1 MVKIIVSTFAHSHAV
16 ELEQMLDSC
25 ASQQY
30 DVTYY
35 IHLHSMQPDVVA
47 MCDWLSQRPNV
58 RLFPHGVNRGLA
70 KSFNDTLLMAHA
82 EAAQLVINSN
92 DDSLWSA
99 GDLDRLITKALDNPH
114 AGTVSC
120 LGSHAGRPIDSMGYC
135 AIAFNWIAFDRVG
148 LFDENFFPAYHEDV
162 DHARRCN
169 LAGLEA
175 LTCEETFVQHAGSG
189 TIAKNRTLHDQIMY
203 VFFGLNQAYYTRKW
217 GGKIGSETYTQ
228 PFNQFPLFID
238 PAKRGGA
245 YPGFDRT
252 DQEIVKV

>member
-16 ELEQMLDSC
+16 ELEQMIDSC

-30 DVTYY
+30 DLTYY

-99 GDLDRLITKALDNPH
+99 GDLDRLITKALDNPQ

-120 LGSHAGRPIDSMGYC
+120 LGSHAGRPIENMHHC
-135 AIAFNWIAFDRVG
+135 AVAFNWIAFDRAG
-148 LFDENFFPAYHEDV
+148 LFDENFFPAYYEDI
-162 DHARRCN
+162 DHAYRCK
-169 LAGLEA
+169 LAGLDA
-175 LTCEETFVQHAGSG
+175 LTCEGTFVHHAGSA
-189 TIAKNRTLHDQIMY
+189 TIHKNEALHEQHHRCF
-203 VFFGLNQAYYTRKW
+203 VRNQAYYIQKW
-217 GGKIGSETYTQ
+217 GGDKGSERYAL
-228 PFNQFPLFID
+228 PFNHFPLFID
-238 PAKRGGA
+238 PANRSGA
-245 YPGFDRT
+245 YPGFNRT
-252 DQEIVKV
+252 DQEIVKL